1 MRPDMIGLKKS
12 SLVLGKHS
20 GRHAFV
26 HKLEEMG
33 YKLGANQL
41 EDAFVRMK
49 ALADRK
55 KDIYDEDIEA
65 LVDQEIA
72 AAQDRIKLTAL
83 TVIAGTHGPQR
94 ATMKLNIDG
103 KTIIEE

>member
-1 MRPDMIGLKKS
+1 
-12 SLVLGKHS
+12 
-20 GRHAFV
+20 
-26 HKLEEMG
+26 MG

-65 LVDQEIA
+65 LVDQES
-72 AAQDRIKLTAL
+72 RPRMT
-83 TVIAGTHGPQR
+83 GSSWSR
-94 ATMKLNIDG
+94 
-103 KTIIEE
+103 

>member
-1 MRPDMIGLKKS
+1 
-12 SLVLGKHS
+12 VLGKHS

-33 YKLGANQL
+33 YKLGANQTRMRSC
-41 EDAFVRMK
+41 RMK

-65 LVDQEIA
+65 LLDEKIA
-72 AAQDRIKLTAL
+72 ALSRPHQAGVADCHR
-83 TVIAGTHGPQR
+83 GTHGR
-94 ATMKLNIDG
+94 SARH
-103 KTIIEE
+103 

>member
-1 MRPDMIGLKKS
+1 MHSTYEIMRPEMVGVKQS
-12 SLVLGKHS
+12 SLVMGKHS

-72 AAQDRIKLTAL
+72 PRMTASSW
-83 TVIAGTHGPQR
+83 PR
-94 ATMKLNIDG
+94 
-103 KTIIEE
+103 